1 MINISLLLLTLEE
14 KTGGLFDFDG
24 TLPLSI
30 FQFIGLTFIL
40 EKVLYK
46 PLSQIEN
53 IRIENL
59 KEKTQKSESTLSG
72 ASFLAEFYNT
82 EVFNVEKKIDI
93 LLKKD
98 EIVLK
103 DHFQKQLV
111 EINKNSVIT
120 IIDTEQDINKKITSL
135 SSNDKVKNASTT
147 IAAIVIN
154 QIISK

>member
-1 MINISLLLLTLEE
+1 
-14 KTGGLFDFDG
+14 
-24 TLPLSI
+24 
-30 FQFIGLTFIL
+30 
-40 EKVLYK
+40 
-46 PLSQIEN
+46 
-53 IRIENL
+53 
-59 KEKTQKSESTLSG
+59 
-72 ASFLAEFYNT
+72 
-82 EVFNVEKKIDI
+82 